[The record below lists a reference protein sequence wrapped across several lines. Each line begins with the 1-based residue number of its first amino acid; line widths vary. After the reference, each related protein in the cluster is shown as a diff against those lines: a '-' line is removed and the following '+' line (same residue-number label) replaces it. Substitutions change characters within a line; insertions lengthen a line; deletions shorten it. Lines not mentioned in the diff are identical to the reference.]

1 MVDTIIT
8 VSLGWHSRVALRC
21 DTWVIDMPSSPDA
34 ERLMRSILHIDMNAF
49 FVSVELLDR
58 PDLVGL
64 PVVVGASSNRGVVAA
79 ASYEARRFG
88 VRSAMSGA
96 EAKRRCPDLIA
107 LPPDHRKYSAMS
119 ARVRDIFDQ
128 HTDFVEPLAL
138 DEAFLD
144 VTIPAPTLDRA
155 AELARHVRQQIFD
168 ELGLGS
174 SVGVATN
181 KFIAKLASVDAKPV
195 ASSTGVQPGPGVVVV
210 AAGEE
215 FDYVQRL
222 EVGRLWGVGPKSRE
236 KLGKVG
242 IRTVSDVTLMPREV
256 LRSQVG
262 EALTDQLIELANGR
276 DNRPVVPDREA
287 KSIGHEET
295 FGVDLSDVEVLHAE
309 LVRMIDIVA
318 GRVRSGVGGA
328 RSWSIKVRRNDFTT
342 VTRSRTWGHPIASVS
357 EIVPALDALLENAV
371 AGHPVRL
378 LGVSASGFGAPN
390 EQLTLFSDAGIER
403 GRRDKA
409 VDDVRE
415 RFGGDAIRLAGSI
428 KSTDRDIPP
437 TRR

>member
-1 MVDTIIT
+1 MR
-8 VSLGWHSRVALRC
+8 G
-21 DTWVIDMPSSPDA
+21 SPDS
-34 ERLMRSILHIDMNAF
+34 ERPMRSILHIDMNAF

-96 EAKRRCPDLIA
+96 EAKRRCPELVA

-119 ARVRDIFDQ
+119 ARVRDIFAQ
-128 HTDFVEPLAL
+128 HTDLVEPLAL

-144 VTIPAPTLDRA
+144 VSLPAPTLDRA
-155 AELARHVRQQIFD
+155 AELARHIRQQIVD
-168 ELGLGS
+168 DLGLGS

-195 ASSTGVQPGPGVVVV
+195 ASSNGVEPGPGVVVV
-210 AAGEE
+210 AAGDE

-236 KLGKVG
+236 KLSKVG
-242 IRTVSDVTLMPREV
+242 IRTVPDVTSMPREV
-256 LRSQVG
+256 LRAQVG
-262 EALTDQLIELANGR
+262 EALTHQLIELANGR

-295 FGVDLSDVEVLHAE
+295 FGVDLSDADVLHGE
-309 LVRMIDIVA
+309 LIRMIDIVA

-328 RSWSIKVRRNDFTT
+328 RTWTMKIRRNDFTT
-342 VTRSRTWGHPIASVS
+342 VTRSRTWDQPVASTS
-357 EIVPALDALLENAV
+357 EIVPALDVLLASAV

-378 LGVSASGFGAPN
+378 LGVSASGFGAPS
-390 EQLTLFSDAGIER
+390 EQLDLFSDAGVER

-409 VDDVRE
+409 VDKVRE
-415 RFGGDAIRLAGSI
+415 RFGGDAIRLAGSM
-428 KSTDRDIPP
+428 KSTDRDFPP
-437 TRR
+437 SRR

>member
-1 MVDTIIT
+1 MTR
-8 VSLGWHSRVALRC
+8 SR
-21 DTWVIDMPSSPDA
+21 SSETHA
-34 ERLMRSILHIDMNAF
+34 RSILHIDMNAF

-64 PVVVGASSNRGVVAA
+64 PVVVGASSDRGVVAA

-88 VRSAMSGA
+88 IRSAMSGA

-107 LPPDHRKYSAMS
+107 LSPDHRKYGEMS
-119 ARVRDIFDQ
+119 ARVRSIFER
-128 HTDFVEPLAL
+128 HTALVEPLAL

-144 VTIPAPTLDRA
+144 VTIPAPHLRVA
-155 AELARHVRQQIFD
+155 AELAREIRQQISD

-195 ASSTGVQPGPGVVVV
+195 ATPNGVQPGPGVVMVE
-210 AAGEE
+210 AGGE
-215 FDYVQRL
+215 FEYVQRL
-222 EVGRLWGVGPKSRE
+222 EVGRLWGVGPKSKA

-242 IRTVSDVTLMPREV
+242 IRTVPDLTSMPREV
-256 LRSQVG
+256 LRSQLG
-262 EALTDQLIELANGR
+262 EALTDQLIELAHGR

-295 FGVDLSDVEVLHAE
+295 FSSDITDADVLHRE
-309 LVRMIDIVA
+309 LIRMIDIVA

-328 RSWSIKVRRNDFTT
+328 RTWSIKVRLHDFTT
-342 VTRSRTWGHPIASVS
+342 ISRSRTWEQPVS
-357 EIVPALDALLENAV
+357 STSELIGALDDLLVNAV
-371 AGHPVRL
+371 AARPVRL
-378 LGVSASGFGAPN
+378 LGVHASSFGNPV
-390 EQLTLFSDAGIER
+390 EQLDLFSNERTER

-409 VDDVRE
+409 VDEVRE
-415 RFGGDAIRLAGSI
+415 RFGGHAIRLAGTMEKRS
-428 KSTDRDIPP
+428 DEIPP
-437 TRR
+437 SRR

>member
-1 MVDTIIT
+1 MR
-8 VSLGWHSRVALRC
+8 G
-21 DTWVIDMPSSPDA
+21 SPDS
-34 ERLMRSILHIDMNAF
+34 ERPMRSILHIDMNAF

-96 EAKRRCPDLIA
+96 EAKRRCPELVA

-119 ARVRDIFDQ
+119 ARVRDIFAQ
-128 HTDFVEPLAL
+128 HTDLVEPLAL

-144 VTIPAPTLDRA
+144 VSLPAPTLDRA
-155 AELARHVRQQIFD
+155 AELARHIRQQIVD
-168 ELGLGS
+168 DLGLGS

-195 ASSTGVQPGPGVVVV
+195 ASSNGVEPGPGVVVV
-210 AAGEE
+210 AAGDE

-236 KLGKVG
+236 KLSKVG
-242 IRTVSDVTLMPREV
+242 IRTVPDVTSMPREV
-256 LRSQVG
+256 LRAQVG
-262 EALTDQLIELANGR
+262 EALTHQLIELANGR

-295 FGVDLSDVEVLHAE
+295 FGVDLSDADVLHGE
-309 LVRMIDIVA
+309 LIRMIDIVA

-328 RSWSIKVRRNDFTT
+328 RTWTMKIRRNDFTT
-342 VTRSRTWGHPIASVS
+342 VTRSRTWDQPVASTS
-357 EIVPALDALLENAV
+357 EIVPALDVLLASAV

-378 LGVSASGFGAPN
+378 LGVSASGFGAPS
-390 EQLTLFSDAGIER
+390 EQLDLFSDAGVER

-409 VDDVRE
+409 VDEVRE
-415 RFGGDAIRLAGSI
+415 RFGGDAIRLAGSM
-428 KSTDRDIPP
+428 KSTDRDFPP
-437 TRR
+437 SRR

>member
-1 MVDTIIT
+1 
-8 VSLGWHSRVALRC
+8 
-21 DTWVIDMPSSPDA
+21 
-34 ERLMRSILHIDMNAF
+34 MRSILHIDMNAF

-96 EAKRRCPDLIA
+96 EAKRRCPELVA

-119 ARVRDIFDQ
+119 ARVRDVFAQ
-128 HTDFVEPLAL
+128 HTDLVEPLAL

-144 VTIPAPTLDRA
+144 ISLPAPTLDRA
-155 AELARHVRQQIFD
+155 AELARHIRQQIFD
-168 ELGLGS
+168 DLGLGS

-195 ASSTGVQPGPGVVVV
+195 ASPNGVQPGPGVVVV
-210 AAGEE
+210 AAGDE
-215 FDYVQRL
+215 FSYVQRL

-236 KLGKVG
+236 KLSKVG
-242 IRTVSDVTLMPREV
+242 IRTVRDVTSMPREV
-256 LRSQVG
+256 LRAQVG
-262 EALTDQLIELANGR
+262 EALTHQLIELANGR

-295 FGVDLSDVEVLHAE
+295 FGIDLSDVDALHGE
-309 LVRMIDIVA
+309 LIRMIDIVA

-328 RSWSIKVRRNDFTT
+328 RTWSIKVRRNDFTT
-342 VTRSRTWGHPIASVS
+342 VTRSRTWDKPVASAS
-357 EIVPALDALLENAV
+357 EVAPALDALLANAV

-378 LGVSASGFGAPN
+378 LGVSASGFGVPS
-390 EQLTLFSDAGIER
+390 EQLDLFSDVGAER

-409 VDDVRE
+409 VDEVRE
-415 RFGGDAIRLAGSI
+415 RFGGDAIRLAGSM
-428 KSTDRDIPP
+428 KSTDRDFPP
-437 TRR
+437 SRR

>member
-1 MVDTIIT
+1 MR
-8 VSLGWHSRVALRC
+8 G
-21 DTWVIDMPSSPDA
+21 SPDS
-34 ERLMRSILHIDMNAF
+34 ERPMRSILHIDMNAF

-96 EAKRRCPDLIA
+96 EAKRRCPELVA

-128 HTDFVEPLAL
+128 HTDLVEPLAL

-144 VTIPAPTLDRA
+144 VSLPAPTLDRA
-155 AELARHVRQQIFD
+155 AELARHIRQQIVD
-168 ELGLGS
+168 DLGLGS

-195 ASSTGVQPGPGVVVV
+195 ASSNGVEPGPGVVVV
-210 AAGEE
+210 AAGDE

-236 KLGKVG
+236 KLSKVG
-242 IRTVSDVTLMPREV
+242 IRTVSDVTKMPREV
-256 LRSQVG
+256 LRAQVG
-262 EALTDQLIELANGR
+262 EALTHQLIELANGR

-295 FGVDLSDVEVLHAE
+295 FGVDLSDADVIHGE
-309 LVRMIDIVA
+309 LIRMIDIVA

-328 RSWSIKVRRNDFTT
+328 RTWTIKVRRNDFTT
-342 VTRSRTWGHPIASVS
+342 VTRSRTWDQPVASTS
-357 EIVPALDALLENAV
+357 EIVPALDVLLASAV

-378 LGVSASGFGAPN
+378 LGVSASGFGAPS
-390 EQLTLFSDAGIER
+390 EQLDLFSDAGVER
-403 GRRDKA
+403 GRRDQA
-409 VDDVRE
+409 VDKVRE
-415 RFGGDAIRLAGSI
+415 RFGGDAIRLAGSM
-428 KSTDRDIPP
+428 KSTDRDFPP
-437 TRR
+437 SRR

>member
-1 MVDTIIT
+1 MR
-8 VSLGWHSRVALRC
+8 G
-21 DTWVIDMPSSPDA
+21 SPDSK
-34 ERLMRSILHIDMNAF
+34 RPMRSILHIDMNAF

-96 EAKRRCPDLIA
+96 EAKRRCPELVA

-119 ARVRDIFDQ
+119 ARVRDIFAQ
-128 HTDFVEPLAL
+128 HTDLVEPLAL

-144 VTIPAPTLDRA
+144 VSLPAPTLDRA
-155 AELARHVRQQIFD
+155 AELARHIRQQIVD
-168 ELGLGS
+168 DLGLGS

-195 ASSTGVQPGPGVVVV
+195 ASSNGVEPGPGVVVV
-210 AAGEE
+210 AAGDE

-236 KLGKVG
+236 KLSKVG
-242 IRTVSDVTLMPREV
+242 IRTVSDVTKMPREV
-256 LRSQVG
+256 LRAQVG
-262 EALTDQLIELANGR
+262 EALTHQLIELANGR

-295 FGVDLSDVEVLHAE
+295 FGVDLSDADVLHGE
-309 LVRMIDIVA
+309 LIRMIDIVA

-328 RSWSIKVRRNDFTT
+328 RTWTIKVRRNDFTT
-342 VTRSRTWGHPIASVS
+342 VTRSRTWDQPVASAS
-357 EIVPALDALLENAV
+357 EIVPALSVLLASAV

-378 LGVSASGFGAPN
+378 LGVSASGFGAPS
-390 EQLTLFSDAGIER
+390 EQLDLFSDAGVER

-409 VDDVRE
+409 VDEVRE
-415 RFGGDAIRLAGSI
+415 RFGGDAIRLAGSM
-428 KSTDRDIPP
+428 KSTDRDFPP
-437 TRR
+437 SRR

>member
-1 MVDTIIT
+1 MR
-8 VSLGWHSRVALRC
+8 G
-21 DTWVIDMPSSPDA
+21 SPDS
-34 ERLMRSILHIDMNAF
+34 ERPMRSILHIDMNAF

-96 EAKRRCPDLIA
+96 EAKRRCPELVA

-119 ARVRDIFDQ
+119 ARVRDVFAQ
-128 HTDFVEPLAL
+128 HTDLVEPLAL

-144 VTIPAPTLDRA
+144 ISLPAPTLDRA
-155 AELARHVRQQIFD
+155 AELARHIRQQIFD
-168 ELGLGS
+168 DLGLGS

-195 ASSTGVQPGPGVVVV
+195 ASPNGVQPGPGVVVV
-210 AAGEE
+210 AAGDE

-236 KLGKVG
+236 KLSKVG
-242 IRTVSDVTLMPREV
+242 IRTVRDVTSMPREV
-256 LRSQVG
+256 LRAQVG
-262 EALTDQLIELANGR
+262 EALTHQLIELANGR

-295 FGVDLSDVEVLHAE
+295 FGIDLSDVDALHGE
-309 LVRMIDIVA
+309 LIRMIDIVA

-328 RSWSIKVRRNDFTT
+328 RTWSIKVRRNDFTT
-342 VTRSRTWGHPIASVS
+342 VTRSRTWDQPVASAS
-357 EIVPALDALLENAV
+357 EVAPALDALLANAV

-378 LGVSASGFGAPN
+378 LGVSASGFGVPS
-390 EQLTLFSDAGIER
+390 EQLDLFSDVGAER

-409 VDDVRE
+409 VDEVRE
-415 RFGGDAIRLAGSI
+415 RFGGDAIRLAGSM
-428 KSTDRDIPP
+428 KSTDRDFPP
-437 TRR
+437 SRR